1 MEEER
6 LISKLLGKWK
16 KKKWGKNKETA
27 SYFKALRKTGSIK
40 GFLEI
45 Q

>member
-16 KKKWGKNKETA
+16 KNKWGKNKETTN
-27 SYFKALRKTGSIK
+27 YFTALRKTGSRV
-40 GFLEI
+40 FYE